1 MTRKLYHQN
10 QYQRAFSSVV
20 VEAREIDG
28 KPAVILEQTAFYPT
42 SGGQPHDT
50 GTLNGVP
57 VIDVIE
63 DDQQQIIHF
72 LAQPLRTGSVEGHIN
87 WEQRFEYMQQHTGQH
102 LLSQAFIQIC
112 NAETVSFH
120 LCEESATIDVN
131 TSGIEPET
139 LVAVEGLANQIIYE
153 NRDVLAHVVKK
164 DELERFPVRKPPTV
178 DENIRIIE
186 IKDFDYS
193 PCGGTHCSKTGEIG
207 VIKITKAEN
216 YKGGTRIHFFCGA
229 RAVRDYQQKT
239 IVMRQL
245 SEIMS
250 SGESDLPANVQKLQ
264 EEAKSLRRENHHL
277 TQQLLEYEAKFLA
290 TERERCGEMWVLTRL
305 FENRNPKDL
314 KILAAKVLEQS
325 PDTVVL
331 FGAKFEG
338 KASLH
343 FQRSETLSFHIGQLM
358 KTACEIING
367 RGGGQP
373 QQAQGG
379 GTEADKLEQALHH
392 VRETLIA
399 SISSH

>member
-10 QYQRAFSSVV
+10 QYQRTFSSVV
-20 VEAREIDG
+20 VEAREVDG

-57 VIDVIE
+57 VIDVLE
-63 DDQQQIIHF
+63 DEQQQIIHL
-72 LAQPLRTGSVEGHIN
+72 LAQPLRTGRVEGQIN
-87 WEQRFEYMQQHTGQH
+87 WERRFDHIQQHTGQH
-102 LLSQAFIQIC
+102 LLSQAFVQIC
-112 NAETVSFH
+112 NAETISFH
-120 LCEESATIDVN
+120 LGEESATIDVN
-131 TSGIEPET
+131 IAGIEPET
-139 LVAVEGLANQIIYE
+139 LLKVEHLANQVIYE
-153 NRDVLAHVVKK
+153 NRDVRAHIVAKE
-164 DELERFPVRKPPTV
+164 ELDHFPVRKPPTV
-178 DENIRIIE
+178 DMNIRILE

-216 YKGGTRIHFFCGA
+216 YKGGVRIHFLCGA

-239 IVMRQL
+239 TVVRQL

-264 EEAKSLRRENHHL
+264 EDVKNLRRDYHHL
-277 TQQLLEYEAKFLA
+277 TQQLLDYEAKVLSA
-290 TERERCGEMWVLTRL
+290 ERERCGEGYMLLRL

-314 KILAAKVLEQS
+314 KILVAKVLEQS
-325 PDTVVL
+325 PGTVVL

-338 KASLH
+338 KAALI
-343 FQRSETLSFHIGQLM
+343 FQRSQELPFHLGQLM
-358 KTACEIING
+358 QTACHIING

-379 GTEADKLEQALHH
+379 GTETERLEEALHH
-392 VRETLIA
+392 ARETLIA
-399 SISSH
+399 SISRH

>member
-20 VEAREIDG
+20 VEATEIDG

-63 DDQQQIIHF
+63 DDQQQILHL

-112 NAETVSFH
+112 NAETLSFH
-120 LCEESATIDVN
+120 LGEESSTIDLN
-131 TSGIEPET
+131 TPGIKPET
-139 LVAVEGLANQIIYE
+139 LIAVESLANRIIYE
-153 NRDVLAHVVKK
+153 NRDVLAHIVTKE
-164 DELERFPVRKPPTV
+164 ELDRFPVRKLPTV
-178 DENIRIIE
+178 DENIRILE

-216 YKGGTRIHFFCGA
+216 YKGGTRIHFLCGA

-239 IVMRQL
+239 TVMRQL

-264 EEAKSLRRENHHL
+264 DDAKNLRREYHYL
-277 TQQLLEYEAKFLA
+277 TQQLLEYEAKILA
-290 TERERCGEMWVLTRL
+290 AERERCGEISVLIRI

-338 KASLH
+338 KASLL

-358 KTACEIING
+358 KTACAIING

-379 GTEADKLEQALHH
+379 GTDTGKLEEALHQA
-392 VRETLIA
+392 RKALIA
-399 SISSH
+399 STSRH